1 MTKFI
6 VWGVALGVGVL
17 AGVSTVVRGDDRG
30 PNRFQLRL
38 VGFQENPSVS
48 TTGSGR
54 LNVEID
60 EDAEQIAYRLR
71 YSDLEGGAVLFA
83 HIHLGALHTN
93 GGVVAFLCG
102 GGGKPAC
109 PSPDGEIEGVIEPA
123 DIVGPAGQGITAGE
137 ETAFAEFV
145 KAIRAG
151 YTYAN
156 VHTTRFPGGEIR
168 DQLGDQ
174 GGHSGHGGHGG
185 HGGHD

>member
-1 MTKFI
+1 MTTKFI
-6 VWGVALGVGVL
+6 VSAVVLGVCVIG
-17 AGVSTVVRGDDRG
+17 GVSTVVSGDDRG

-38 VGFQENPSVS
+38 IGFQENPSVS
-48 TTGSGR
+48 TIGNGR
-54 LNVEID
+54 LNVAID
-60 EDAEQIAYRLR
+60 EDAEQITYRLR
-71 YSDLEGGAVLFA
+71 YSDLEGGTVLFA

-109 PSPDGEIEGVIEPA
+109 PQPDGEIEGVIEPA
-123 DIVGPAGQGITAGE
+123 DIVGPAAQGINPGE

-156 VHTTRFPGGEIR
+156 VHTTRWPGGEIR
-168 DQLGDQ
+168 DQVGD
-174 GGHSGHGGHGG
+174 HGGHGD
-185 HGGHD
+185 HD

>member
-1 MTKFI
+1 MTTKFI
-6 VWGVALGVGVL
+6 VSAVVLGVCVIG
-17 AGVSTVVRGDDRG
+17 GVSTVVSGDDRG
-30 PNRFQLRL
+30 SNRFQLRL

-48 TTGSGR
+48 TTGRGR
-54 LNVEID
+54 LHVEID
-60 EDAEQIAYRLR
+60 DEAEQITYRLR
-71 YSDLEGGAVLFA
+71 YSDLEGGTVLAA

-123 DIVGPAGQGITAGE
+123 DIVGPAAQGINAGE

-156 VHTTRFPGGEIR
+156 VHTTRWPGGEIR
-168 DQLGDQ
+168 DQLGD
-174 GGHSGHGGHGG
+174 HGGHGD
-185 HGGHD
+185 HGDHD